1 MELERGVT
9 LLLHPAESQLSLN
22 SGTHPISDLPTSR
35 QSKMDRTATWADST
49 SGSRWLPGDESKV
62 A

>member
-22 SGTHPISDLPTSR
+22 PGTHPISDLPTSR
-35 QSKMDRTATWADST
+35 QSKMDRTATCPIEA
-49 SGSRWLPGDESKV
+49 GG
-62 A
+62 